1 MTEVPIPILIFQ
13 IAIILIGIGL
23 WLWSATGARYL
34 LPWRGPN
41 RLSHWDIP
49 VGDFLLL
56 LFIVLLFV
64 FFGSQAAV
72 YWSDKTILDEPA
84 GELAQA
90 VITGYSFHLC
100 SIVAWILFGIYHPSI
115 WPGRR
120 LPWYRSTVFG
130 IRSLLFAIPVILLVG
145 TVWAGLLHAIDLP
158 TEPQDLIGIIREAD
172 NLAYLIALGLLAVV
186 IAPINEELLF
196 RGGLFR
202 FFNSR
207 LPTPVAMILSS
218 ILFALLHLNWFSFLP
233 LVVLGCFLCGVTL
246 KTGSLKPAMLMHALF
261 NVNSIASIL
270 FSSSA

>member
-1 MTEVPIPILIFQ
+1 MTDLPIPILTFQ
-13 IAIILIGIGL
+13 IAIVLIGIGL
-23 WLWSATGARYL
+23 WLWSATRARHL

-41 RLSHWDIP
+41 RLRHWDIP
-49 VGDFLLL
+49 VRDFLLL
-56 LFIVLLFV
+56 VFIVLLFV

-72 YWSDKTILDEPA
+72 YWSNGTVSDEPA
-84 GELAQA
+84 GDLAQA

-100 SIVAWILFGIYHPSI
+100 SIVAWILFSVYHPSL

-120 LPWYRSTVFG
+120 LPWLPSAVSG

-145 TVWAGLLHAIDLP
+145 TAWAGLLNAIDLP

-172 NLAYLIALGLLAVV
+172 NLGYLIALGVLAVV

-202 FFNSR
+202 FLNAY

-218 ILFALLHLNWFSFLP
+218 ILFALPHLNWFSFLP
-233 LVVLGCFLCGVTL
+233 LVVLGCFLCGITL

-261 NVNSIASIL
+261 NMNSISSIL
-270 FSSSA
+270 FTSST